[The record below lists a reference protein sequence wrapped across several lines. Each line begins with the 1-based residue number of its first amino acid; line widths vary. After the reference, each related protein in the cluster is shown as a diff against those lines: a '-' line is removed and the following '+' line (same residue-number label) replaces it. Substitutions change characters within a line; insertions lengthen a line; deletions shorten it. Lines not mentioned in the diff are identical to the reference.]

1 MAAFHA
7 TLQRRIGRLSFC
19 TLAMVGM
26 AGDPS
31 SLVPAPRKEQGAIER
46 QDLLLCRV
54 RESKGPV
61 DVVFVGDSITQGW
74 EGPGKE
80 AWDTVRASM
89 VAAPI
94 TMLNLG
100 NSGDRTEH
108 VLWRL
113 QQAPL
118 TPLAPKAIVLLIG
131 TNNLG
136 HGTSNAAET
145 LAGTRAVLK
154 LLHEQCPQAR
164 IVAMATFPRGER
176 LNPMRGD
183 ILQVNQAIA
192 ADHGAEVAVLDIGT
206 RFVQP
211 EGDIRKD
218 LMPDALHLSPAGYR
232 IWADAVAEALRPVLS
247 APAPVA
253 PNAAPAASR

>member
-1 MAAFHA
+1 MASLHV
-7 TLQRRIGRLSFC
+7 TVQRRLGRLAFC
-19 TLAMVGM
+19 SLAMLGL

-46 QDLLLCRV
+46 QDLLLRRV
-54 RESKGPV
+54 RESKGA

-74 EGPGKE
+74 EGPGQE
-80 AWDTVRASM
+80 AWDTVL
-89 VAAPI
+89 AAMGTPPARL
-94 TMLNLG
+94 LNLG

-154 LLHEQCPQAR
+154 LLHEQCPDAR
-164 IVAMATFPRGER
+164 IFAMATFPRGER

-183 ILQVNQAIA
+183 ILQINQAIA
-192 ADHGAEVAVLDIGT
+192 ADHGPEVTVVDIGT

-211 EGDIRKD
+211 NGDIRKD

-232 IWADAVAEALRPVLS
+232 IWADAVADALRPVLG
-247 APAPVA
+247 APAP
-253 PNAAPAASR
+253 AAPAAPR

>member
-1 MAAFHA
+1 MAALHV
-7 TLQRRIGRLSFC
+7 TLQRRLGRLAFC

-26 AGDPS
+26 AGEPS

-46 QDLLLCRV
+46 QDLLLRRV

-61 DVVFVGDSITQGW
+61 DVVFVGDSITQAW

-80 AWDTVRASM
+80 AWDTILSRMGPQPVSL
-89 VAAPI
+89 
-94 TMLNLG
+94 LNLG

-164 IVAMATFPRGER
+164 IVAMATFPRGEK

-183 ILQVNQAIA
+183 ILQINQAIA
-192 ADHGAEVAVLDIGT
+192 ADHGPEVTVVDIGT

-211 EGDIRKD
+211 DGDIRKD
-218 LMPDALHLSPAGYR
+218 LMPDALHLSPAAYR
-232 IWADAVAEALRPVLS
+232 IWAEAVDVTLRPMLS
-247 APAPVA
+247 APAP
-253 PNAAPAASR
+253 AAPSAPR